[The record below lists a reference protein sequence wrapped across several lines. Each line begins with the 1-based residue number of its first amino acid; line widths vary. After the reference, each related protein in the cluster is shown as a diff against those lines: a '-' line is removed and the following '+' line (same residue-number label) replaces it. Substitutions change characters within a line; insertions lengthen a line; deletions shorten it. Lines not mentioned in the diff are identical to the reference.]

1 MNRGKDT
8 ILRNAHRQRSMN
20 RDGLLPQ
27 ERLVLN
33 DSLRTD
39 RLRKKWTN
47 PIGIR
52 TLSTSAPSNLMT
64 YDYAFDMVGAHIRY
78 GNGVTQEVGFE
89 LSHMGC
95 KKVMV
100 LTDPYLNSLR
110 PNGPV
115 QTVIN
120 SLEEARVPYELF
132 AHVSVEPTSS
142 SFQKAID
149 FATKGGFDS
158 FVAVG
163 GGSTMDTAKAA
174 NLYSTHP
181 APFLDYVNAPIGKGR
196 APPGPLKPLI
206 AIPTTAGTG
215 SETTGVA
222 IFDLEDIGVKTG
234 IAHRLLR
241 PVLGL
246 IDPENTKTMPK
257 SVIAASGFDVL
268 SHSLESFTAVKYYER
283 SPRPATPGAR
293 PAYQGAN
300 PISDIWSR
308 AAINIIRKY
317 FRRAYNDPNDDEAR
331 SQMMLAST
339 YAGTSL
345 ANSGVHLPHGMSYA
359 ISGNVGDWRPKDWPR
374 SLDGTEAPSII
385 PHGYSVILS
394 APAVFRYTA
403 AANPERH
410 LEAAQLL
417 GAPDSTR
424 PEDAGRAL
432 SDLLIPLMKD
442 LGVPNGL
449 SAIGISE
456 SAIPK
461 LVEGTLPQHRVT
473 KLAPRPADKDA
484 LAQMFSEGFQL
495 YK

>member
-1 MNRGKDT
+1 MNRGSDA
-8 ILRNAHRQRSMN
+8 IARNVHRQRAIS

-27 ERLVLN
+27 ERLLTAEA
-33 DSLRTD
+33 SRTE
-39 RLRKKWTN
+39 RLAKKW
-47 PIGIR
+47 GRSFGVR
-52 TLSTSAPSNLMT
+52 TLATSAPTGLVT

-78 GNGVTQEVGFE
+78 GSGVTQETGFE
-89 LSHMGC
+89 LAQMGC

-100 LTDPYLNSLR
+100 LTDPHLNSLR

-115 QTVIN
+115 QAVID
-120 SLEEARVPYELF
+120 SLEEARVPYELYS
-132 AHVSVEPTSS
+132 HVTVEPTSS
-142 SFQKAID
+142 SFQRAID

-181 APFLDYVNAPIGKGR
+181 APFLDYVNAPIGKGK

-215 SETTGVA
+215 SETTGVS
-222 IFDLEDIGVKTG
+222 IFDLDDIGVKTG

-246 IDPENTKTMPK
+246 IDPENTKTMPR

-268 SHSLESFTAVKYYER
+268 SHSLESFTAIKYDER
-283 SPRPATPGAR
+283 SPRPATPGLR

-300 PISDIWSR
+300 PISDVWSR
-308 AAINIIRKY
+308 AAINLINKY
-317 FRRAYNDPNDDEAR
+317 FRRAYDDINDDEAR
-331 SQMMLAST
+331 ANMMLAAT

-359 ISGNVGDWRPKDWPR
+359 ISGNVGDWRPKDWPT
-374 SLDGTEAPSII
+374 SLDGTPAPPII

-394 APAVFRYTA
+394 APAVFRFTA
-403 AANPERH
+403 PANPERH
-410 LEAAQLL
+410 LEAALLL
-417 GAPDSTR
+417 GAPESTR
-424 PEDAGRAL
+424 SEDAGRAL
-432 SDLLIPLMKD
+432 SDLLLPLMKD

-456 SAIPK
+456 SQIPK

-484 LAQMFSEGFQL
+484 LAQMFSEGFNL
-495 YK
+495 Y